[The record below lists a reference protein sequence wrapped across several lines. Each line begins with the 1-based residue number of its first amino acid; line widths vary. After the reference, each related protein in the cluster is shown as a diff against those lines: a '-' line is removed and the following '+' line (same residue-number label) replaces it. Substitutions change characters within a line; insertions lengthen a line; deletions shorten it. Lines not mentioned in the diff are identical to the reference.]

1 MKISLR
7 FNKMN
12 NTKCPGTF
20 KLSLDI
26 VRKPY
31 LNNKP
36 GLDNKVSGFISFIS
50 GFLNFGS
57 YIFNFYVV

>member
-12 NTKCPGTF
+12 NTKFPGTF

-36 GLDNKVSGFISFIS
+36 DLDNKVSVKRVE
-50 GFLNFGS
+50 
-57 YIFNFYVV
+57 VVVRS